1 MLLNPSHTI
10 TGSGLPD
17 DILDT
22 YVRYK
27 KGTRAILKWL
37 RQHAPVETRAAYA
50 EKTLPIS
57 DLAKL
62 AQVASK
68 HISCMPEVVHFLF
81 RETIQARTAL
91 SKYFRKQNGG
101 GLTESKTLEHE
112 HFTSRSTDPFL
123 RVAALTDI
131 VSQTYMRASVS
142 VAENRQTIADGC

>member
-10 TGSGLPD
+10 TSSGLPD

-27 KGTRAILKWL
+27 TGTRAILKWL
-37 RQHAPVETRAAYA
+37 RQHAPVETAYP

-62 AQVASK
+62 AQVVAK

-91 SKYFRKQNGG
+91 SKYFKKQNCG
-101 GLTESKTLEHE
+101 GLIDSKTYDHE
-112 HFTSRSTDPFL
+112 HFTSRSQDPFL
-123 RVAALTDI
+123 RVAALTD
-131 VSQTYMRASVS
+131 VDSQTYMRISVN
-142 VAENRQTIADGC
+142 VAENRQTIADGY